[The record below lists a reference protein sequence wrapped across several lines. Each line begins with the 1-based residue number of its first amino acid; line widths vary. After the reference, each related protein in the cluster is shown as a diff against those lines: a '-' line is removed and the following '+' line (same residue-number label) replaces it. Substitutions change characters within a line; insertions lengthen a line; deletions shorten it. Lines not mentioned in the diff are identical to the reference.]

1 MSNKGLIMVTGA
13 ARSGKSHFAE
23 LWARNVAES
32 VYFIA
37 TCVPQDEEML
47 VRVEHHRQRRPAA
60 WVTIEE
66 ALDPAQAIAEYDAP
80 ERVFILDCLTLLVTN
95 WLLGREST
103 AYQQEIL
110 QRVERLAKTAQN
122 ARAKVIIVTNEV
134 GWGIVPA
141 DRLSRDYR
149 DVLGRANQIM
159 AAYADEVYLMV
170 SGLALELKT
179 LSTPLNTAGKLAAE

>member
-1 MSNKGLIMVTGA
+1 MVTGA